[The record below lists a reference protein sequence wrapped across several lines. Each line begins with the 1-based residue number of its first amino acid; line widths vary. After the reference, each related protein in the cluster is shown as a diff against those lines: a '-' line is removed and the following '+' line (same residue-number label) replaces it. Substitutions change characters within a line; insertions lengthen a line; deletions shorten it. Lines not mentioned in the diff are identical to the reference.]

1 MAENIDK
8 CYRNGAWGKDTL
20 QDRYDHVMYWLEMHQ
35 NGTIDDKDL
44 KWFIKNA
51 VNRRVYMSKAAYA
64 LGNKAWKSAS
74 QRNGDAA
81 FLADRRGEID
91 RYGYTA
97 HKNAIELRRWR
108 GNNLIFEHVV
118 PADVYMPILVRL
130 YQDRKLSF
138 DVFDKICNKLH
149 VCIITKEEDRLL
161 NQNHFKTKMPQ
172 SIQQFDLL
180 KDNEWGRYED
190 KDVDI
195 KVHEGFIKKTK
206 QWLLANEDQLTD
218 NEYAIYDGLMGNIS
232 RMIIGGQLELVVFIA
247 EALEKEVIHVMAG
260 DESWRDRVNA
270 EPEKQFVV
278 IIDVDNADDRLLT
291 QVSSMIKHIEIDKTD
306 PISNCVFVVMCSDK
320 NRQIPPAI
328 KSVLSPIVWKD

>member
-8 CYRNGAWGKDTL
+8 CYRGGAWGNDSPQK
-20 QDRYDHVMYWLEMHQ
+20 RYEHVKYWLDMYS
-35 NGTIDDKDL
+35 NGTIDYKDL
-44 KWFIKNA
+44 KWLIKNA
-51 VNRRVYMSKAAYA
+51 VNRCVYMSHAAYA

-74 QRNGDAA
+74 QRNKDAG
-81 FLADRRGEID
+81 FLADRRSEIAQK
-91 RYGYTA
+91 GYTD
-97 HKNAIELRRWR
+97 HPNAVELRRWR
-108 GNNLIFEHVV
+108 GPGLIFEHVV
-118 PADVYMPILVRL
+118 PADFYLPILVDMNKKSQL
-130 YQDRKLSF
+130 TYLDF
-138 DVFDKICNKLH
+138 EKICNKLH
-149 VCIITKEEDRLL
+149 VCIITKDEDKCLSQKQL
-161 NQNHFKTKMPQ
+161 KSKMPQ
-172 SIQQFDLL
+172 SFDLL
-180 KDNEWGRYED
+180 TGNEWVRYD
-190 KDVDI
+190 ATGI

-247 EALEKEVIHVMAG
+247 EALEKEVIHVMVG

-328 KSVLSPIVWKD
+328 KSVLAPIVWKD